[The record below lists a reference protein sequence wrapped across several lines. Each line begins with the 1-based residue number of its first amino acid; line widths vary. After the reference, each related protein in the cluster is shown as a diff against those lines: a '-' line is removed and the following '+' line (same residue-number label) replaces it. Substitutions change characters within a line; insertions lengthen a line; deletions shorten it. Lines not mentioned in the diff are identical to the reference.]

1 MKKSLRQIFEEG
13 TESDLENLV
22 QQNDAPE
29 LSEDTLDSIKNKVY
43 AKTGLSQAHAKKKKP
58 LLLRWRS
65 CVAAAAC
72 LCLVAGL
79 MFGVGAWQRSVEPI
93 SEADLEKGKEIDMLV
108 QNLEIERVN
117 ADDIC
122 LDANTL
128 AMFID
133 EENNLVLMSSTE
145 ILFQK
150 PIVACEGI
158 VTGWAS
164 PLSSQVCKLLSQK
177 TSLLVFQSLF
187 HEVQYLSLDEN
198 FQNDRIWRESNYGFG
213 FYFDSFNYQE
223 QTDLF
228 LVVFY
233 DGTIVFEEKSGLY
246 YVSEKESVDLSALK
260 KQLG

>member
-1 MKKSLRQIFEEG
+1 MKKSLRQIFDEASEN
-13 TESDLENLV
+13 ELENLV
-22 QQNDAPE
+22 NQNAAPNV
-29 LSEDTLDSIKNKVY
+29 SADTLASIKNKVY
-43 AKTGLSQAHAKKKKP
+43 AKTEITKTQKKKHFV
-58 LLLRWRS
+58 LRWQS
-65 CVAAAAC
+65 YAAAAAC
-72 LCLVAGL
+72 LCLVVGL
-79 MFGVGAWQRSVEPI
+79 MIGTGAWQQSVEPI
-93 SEADLEKGKEIDMLV
+93 SEAELEKAKEFDMLV

-198 FQNDRIWRESNYGFG
+198 FQNDRILAESNYGFG
-213 FYFDSFNYQE
+213 FYFDSFNSQKN
-223 QTDLF
+223 QDLF
-228 LVVFY
+228 LVAFY
-233 DGTIVFEEKSGLY
+233 DGTIVFVEKNGLY